1 MKYYAE
7 IKVTLKD
14 GIKDPQGLAAETVL
28 KRTGINE
35 TASIRAGKFFEI
47 EIEAA
52 TKEEAL
58 KDLQP
63 ICEEVL
69 SNPCLEKFEILKV
82 EQV

>member
-52 TKEEAL
+52 KKEEAL
-58 KDLQP
+58 KNIQT

-69 SNPCLEKFEILKV
+69 SNPCLEKYEILKV
-82 EQV
+82 KQV